1 MAAKKK
7 SCFSRLLKLFFVLLV
22 VLIVL
27 LVVLV
32 ALAIGKPVS
41 YPAPKFEKRDTGVMA
56 SVITRLARSLV
67 DKEGRVVDVAELHLT
82 QNEVQTLLD
91 ALMRDD
97 REDAPEVVPYAVI
110 WEDGR
115 IRAHLS
121 IPIKSRSALFSG
133 KALNLFIELT
143 PYVDDGQLTIEP
155 GAGSIGKLTMSQF
168 ALNKLARRMEREAM
182 SREKIRTTLSAFK
195 SIEPGEDDTL
205 VLMFDP
211 RDVNTVVRILK
222 SAGQDPREAL
232 DDEDDEDGEDRDDDD
247 RDDDT
252 DNDDDTA
259 ADDEEDDAA
268 DASSDGEKEE
278 ISEKIEE

>member
-1 MAAKKK
+1 MAAKRG
-7 SCFSRLLKLFFVLLV
+7 CFSRLLKLFFVLLV

-27 LVVLV
+27 AVVLV
-32 ALAIGKPVS
+32 ALAFGKPVS

-67 DKEGRVVDVAELHLT
+67 DKEGRVVETAELHLA

-91 ALMRDD
+91 AMMRDD
-97 REDAPEVVPYAVI
+97 REDAPEVVPYAVL

-115 IRAHLS
+115 IR
-121 IPIKSRSALFSG
+121 LFFSCQIESKQSLLSG
-133 KALNLFIELT
+133 KAINLFVELT
-143 PYVDDGQLTIEP
+143 PYVDDGQLSIVP
-155 GAGSIGKLTMSQF
+155 VSGSLGNLSMPLS
-168 ALNKLARRMEREAM
+168 ALNKLARRVEREMM

-195 SIEPGEDDTL
+195 RIEPGEGGTL
-205 VLMFDP
+205 ILMFDP

-252 DNDDDTA
+252 DNDDDTV

-268 DASSDGEKEE
+268 DDTSDGEKEE